1 MQAFL
6 TALAAHGF
14 ELLSAIGVSVITA
27 WGTLA
32 VARIKLKADVSKAAA
47 DSYENRH
54 DKLMLA
60 EAQDKQTFRRQLL
73 TRVELLER
81 RLLDCTTAHAEANQV
96 IAQQQRDIT
105 ELQHDLDRVVGRV
118 NEIGR
123 QSQFADMHDIEG
135 LRPKASPP

>member
-1 MQAFL
+1 MSTIL
-6 TALAAHGF
+6 TALIEHGAQ
-14 ELLSAIGVSVITA
+14 LLGVVLVSALTCWS
-27 WGTLA
+27 TLR
-32 VARIKLKADVSKAAA
+32 VTRIKLKADVSKAAA

-73 TRVELLER
+73 GRVELLER

-96 IAQQQRDIT
+96 IAQQQRDISD
-105 ELQHDLDRVVGRV
+105 LQSDLDRVVGRV
-118 NEIGR
+118 NELGR

-135 LRPKASPP
+135 LAPKGGAR